1 MHGFF
6 FQNNTKFQTILL
18 VSIVSKLFRKL
29 TSQVLETQFYCSNSS
44 ITESISMK
52 IYVKIE
58 SVRLEFHKNTKT
70 KKQQTREIKTRWRR
84 RRLKSS
90 SQSLWVGFFVLLV
103 DFLSGSWSITKVLHL
118 SFPKFWFLLWNFS
131 S

>member
-1 MHGFF
+1 MSLFDKRCTDFF

-44 ITESISMK
+44 ITKSISMK
-52 IYVKIE
+52 IHVKIE

-70 KKQQTREIKTRWRR
+70 KKQRKIKQRDQTKKPYKKQRDQTKEIFLTKPKPRR
-84 RRLKSS
+84 QKNNKLERSKP
-90 SQSLWVGFFVLLV
+90 GGGGG
-103 DFLSGSWSITKVLHL
+103 D
-118 SFPKFWFLLWNFS
+118 
-131 S
+131 